1 MGDISP
7 SERPR
12 SLAARILSRAL
23 SQPDC
28 VAVDDGE
35 TAVTFGEMIAQASAL
50 AERLSGFAEPIGILL
65 PLSTQYIVAIVAM
78 LLAGKTYVPMDSSFP
93 EKRNQRIVSH
103 AGMTGVV
110 VSDATAEIACGLD
123 ASVTPIKMPQ
133 PSPGQAPYVPQAE
146 AADRILTI
154 FYTSGSTGEPK
165 GVCHGEAG
173 LSYDM
178 DYFIDL
184 VGMGPG
190 DCHSLLFSPS
200 VSISNRD
207 IFGALLSGAKL
218 AIVDLKRIGLS
229 AALHRLQQQ
238 NVTIFHSVPSAFRAL
253 FGNAQDGDGAA
264 GAIRVVRLNG
274 DRVTSRDVALYR
286 KAFAPGCRLALD
298 LATTET
304 RPYAAWFVDHQT
316 PLERPLVPVGYPRP
330 DLHVALIDESGAP
343 VAPGEVGE
351 IVVASEGLSP
361 GYWRDDALTKAQFVE
376 SVRLPGMT
384 EYHTGDF
391 GRLLPDGLLE
401 FIGRRDRQI
410 KVRGNTVNLGG
421 IEAVIGSHPAIVEAA
436 VIARQADA
444 ETRPIAYYMSADAT
458 DPTEAIRDWCAEHLP
473 AAFVPAEIVRVDT
486 LPKLPTEKVDL
497 IALERLDAEHVRSTA
512 AAVAEIVPKGHVVAQ
527 AWRDVLGADAY
538 RRDLPFAEAGGDSLQ
553 GMMLLLAIERRI
565 DRHLPNGL
573 LDGATRP
580 SDLVARL
587 AALTD
592 GAPALDTAGRPTLI
606 LFPGIFGADFTMAR
620 FARKLGEHYNVVLM
634 DYRHAGDDLLGPA
647 DRDRVFAEFESA
659 FEAAGRPTR
668 LWVMGHSFGSRVAA
682 EAARR
687 LLARGIPVEFV
698 GVIDGP
704 TDTAIEARN
713 GQKAISDAFRPTV
726 EERIALAGGR
736 IGFAISETTRYAA
749 NKMINRGMHA
759 QIRTGAAMLSRLG
772 LKEASLEARRVAIGR
787 ARARAFKD
795 VLAAPL
801 PMPLTLFVSTA
812 PYSLSQHIPDL
823 GWTAWCSALRIIALP
838 GNHFEIVSEP
848 QSARIVDAL
857 VAASQRTQHNHAA

>member
-1 MGDISP
+1 LGDIPP

-12 SLAARILSRAL
+12 SLAARILARAL
-23 SQPDC
+23 AQPD
-28 VAVDDGE
+28 AIAIDDGE

-50 AERLSGFAEPIGILL
+50 AETLSPFAEPIGILL

-78 LLAGKTYVPMDSSFP
+78 LLAGKTYVPMDSGFP
-93 EKRNQRIVSH
+93 EKRNLRIVSH
-103 AGMTGVV
+103 SGMTGVV
-110 VSDATAEIACGLD
+110 VNDATVEIARGLD
-123 ASVTPIKMPQ
+123 ASVRPIVIPQ
-133 PSPGQAPYVPQAE
+133 PPPGQAPYVPATG

-173 LSYDM
+173 LTYDM

-184 VGMGPG
+184 VGLGPG
-190 DCHSLLFSPS
+190 DCHSLMFSPS

-229 AALHRLQQQ
+229 AALRGLREQ
-238 NVTIFHSVPSAFRAL
+238 NVTIFHCVPSAFRAL

-264 GAIRVVRLNG
+264 GDIRVVRLNG
-274 DRVTSRDVALYR
+274 DRVTARDVALYR
-286 KAFAPGCRLALD
+286 KAFPRSCRLALD

-304 RPYAAWFVDHQT
+304 RPYAAWFVDHET
-316 PLERPLVPVGYPRP
+316 PLERPLVPVGFPRP
-330 DLHVALIDESGAP
+330 DLHVALIDENGAA
-343 VAPGEVGE
+343 VAPGDVGE
-351 IVVASEGLSP
+351 IVVASVGLSP
-361 GYWRDDALTKAQFVE
+361 GYWRDAALTNAQFVA
-376 SVRLPGMT
+376 SVRHPGMT

-421 IEAVIGSHPAIVEAA
+421 IEAVIGSHPTIAEAA
-436 VIARQADA
+436 VIARTAGA
-444 ETRPIAYYMSADAT
+444 ETRPIAYYMSADAS
-458 DPTEAIRDWCAEHLP
+458 DPTEAIRDWCAGQLP
-473 AAFVPAEIVRVDT
+473 AAFVPAEIIRIDA
-486 LPKLPTEKVDL
+486 LPKLATEKVDL
-497 IALERLDAEHVRSTA
+497 IALERIDAEHVRSTA
-512 AAVAEIVPKGHVVAQ
+512 AAAAEVAPKGGVVAN
-527 AWRDVLGADAY
+527 AWREILGEDAY

-553 GMMLLLAIERRI
+553 GMMLLLAIERRL

-580 SDLVARL
+580 SELAARL
-587 AALTD
+587 KALGGGSQGHAD
-592 GAPALDTAGRPTLI
+592 GRPTLI

-620 FARKLGEHYNVVLM
+620 FARKLGEHFNVVLM
-634 DYRHAGDDLLGPA
+634 DYRHAGQDLLGPA
-647 DRDRVFAEFESA
+647 DRDRVFAEFDSA
-659 FEAAGRPTR
+659 VEAAGSSAR
-668 LWVMGHSFGSRVAA
+668 LWVMGNSFGSRIAV
-682 EAARR
+682 EASRR
-687 LLARGIPVEFV
+687 LLARGTAVEFV

-713 GQKAISDAFRPTV
+713 GQRAISHAFRPQL
-726 EERIALAGGR
+726 EERVALAGGLV
-736 IGFAISETTRYAA
+736 GFAIVEATRFVA
-749 NKMINRGMHA
+749 NKMINRGMYARIHA
-759 QIRTGAAMLSRLG
+759 TVALLSRLG
-772 LKEASLEARRVAIGR
+772 LKEASLEARRVAMGR

-795 VLAAPL
+795 VLASPL

-812 PYSLSQHIPDL
+812 PYSLSRHIPDL
-823 GWTAWCSALRIIALP
+823 GWTAWCAALQIVELP

-848 QSARIVDAL
+848 MSARIVEAL
-857 VAASQRTQHNHAA
+857 VESDRTRRDHAA